1 MADEVRLTIPVAR
14 VLAAFVAD
22 VDVERYGLDLMQQ
35 TGLAS
40 GSLYPILTRLVR
52 AGWLETQWEDVDPV
66 AAGRPARKYYRLTAE
81 GAARSH
87 AALRALRRD
96 TSPAPVVRPAW

>member
-1 MADEVRLTIPVAR
+1 MADDVRLTVPVAR
-14 VLAAFVAD
+14 VLAAFLAD
-22 VDVERYGLDLMQQ
+22 VEVERYGLDLMHQ

-52 AGWLETQWEDVDPV
+52 AGWLETQWEDIDPV
-66 AAGRPARKYYRLTAE
+66 QAGRPARRYYRVTAE
-81 GAARSH
+81 GASRSRV
-87 AALRALRRD
+87 ALQALRQE